1 MSHLILALTHHK
13 KREKSQA
20 LHVLEKGLQ
29 KESPYFI
36 RSMFMNLAQLI
47 QR

>member
-1 MSHLILALTHHK
+1 LVLALTHYK

-20 LHVLEKGLQ
+20 LDVLEKGL
-29 KESPYFI
+29 KKNPPYFI
-36 RSMFMNLAQLI
+36 RSMFMNLTQLI